1 MWSWNVLGVALW
13 VGAIV
18 YLVFIVQNIRRR
30 RLKMIIQRQHK
41 FEWGNSIISLLEVV
55 SFCLLI
61 GWLLAI
67 SLFDDP
73 NLTDTSRITSSV
85 TCKPLVL
92 QPSASQ
98 SYYVQVKSS
107 KNRDLSQQYIFY
119 LKGKKYTVPSHLA
132 TVSYSKD
139 PINVTASALPFSRKE
154 LKKEDSRYQQA
165 YVAIYTAKYK
175 NTAAN
180 GLGLHA
186 GREAKRFYLIRV
198 PDSSFID
205 KENK

>member
-139 PINVTASALPFSRKE
+139 PINVTASALPFSRKG

-205 KENK
+205 KESK

>member
-55 SFCLLI
+55 SFCLLT

-180 GLGLHA
+180 GIGLHA
-186 GREAKRFYLIRV
+186 GRETKRFYLIRV

>member
-18 YLVFIVQNIRRR
+18 YLVFIVQNIRCRQ
-30 RLKMIIQRQHK
+30 LKMIIQRRHK
-41 FEWGNSIISLLEVV
+41 FEWSNSLISLLEVA
-55 SFCLLI
+55 SFCLLA
-61 GWLLAI
+61 GWLLAV

-85 TCKPLVL
+85 TYKPLVL

-98 SYYVQVKSS
+98 SYYVQVKSTKS
-107 KNRDLSQQYIFY
+107 RDLSQQYIFY
-119 LKGKKYTVPSHLA
+119 LKGKKYTVPSYLA
-132 TVSYSKD
+132 TVSYEKD
-139 PINVTASALPFSRKE
+139 PINVPASALPFSRKE

-165 YVAIYTAKYK
+165 YVAIYTAEYK

-180 GLGLHA
+180 GIGFHA
-186 GREAKRFYLIRV
+186 GHQAKRFYLIRV

>member
-41 FEWGNSIISLLEVV
+41 FEWGNSLISLLEVV
-55 SFCLLI
+55 SFCLLT

-85 TCKPLVL
+85 TYKPLVL

-98 SYYVQVKSS
+98 SYYVQVKST
-107 KNRDLSQQYIFY
+107 KNRDLNQQYIFY

-165 YVAIYTAKYK
+165 YVAIYTAEYK

-180 GLGLHA
+180 GIGLHA

>member
-18 YLVFIVQNIRRR
+18 YLVFIVQNIRHR

-41 FEWGNSIISLLEVV
+41 FEWGNSLISLLEVV
-55 SFCLLI
+55 SFCLLT
-61 GWLLAI
+61 GWLLAV

-85 TCKPLVL
+85 TYKSLVL

-98 SYYVQVKSS
+98 SYYVQVKST

-119 LKGKKYTVPSHLA
+119 LAGKKYTVPSHLA
-132 TVSYSKD
+132 TVSYEKD
-139 PINVTASALPFSRKE
+139 PINVTASALPFSAKE

-165 YVAIYTAKYK
+165 YVAIYTAEYK

-180 GLGLHA
+180 GIGLHA

>member
-13 VGAIV
+13 VVAIV
-18 YLVFIVQNIRRR
+18 YLVFIVQNIRHR

-41 FEWGNSIISLLEVV
+41 FEWGNSLISLLEVV
-55 SFCLLI
+55 SFCLLT
-61 GWLLAI
+61 GWLLAV

-85 TCKPLVL
+85 TYKPLVL

-98 SYYVQVKSS
+98 SYYVQVKST
-107 KNRDLSQQYIFY
+107 KNRDLSQLYIFY
-119 LKGKKYTVPSHLA
+119 LAGKKYTVPSHLA
-132 TVSYSKD
+132 TVSYEKD
-139 PINVTASALPFSRKE
+139 PINVTASALPFSAKE

-165 YVAIYTAKYK
+165 YVAIYTAEYK

-180 GLGLHA
+180 GIGLHA

>member
-85 TCKPLVL
+85 TCQPLVL

-180 GLGLHA
+180 GQGLHA

>member
-18 YLVFIVQNIRRR
+18 YLVFIVQNIRHR

-41 FEWGNSIISLLEVV
+41 FEWGNSLISLLEVV
-55 SFCLLI
+55 SFCLLT
-61 GWLLAI
+61 GWLLAV

-85 TCKPLVL
+85 TYKPLVL

-98 SYYVQVKSS
+98 SYYVQVKST

-132 TVSYSKD
+132 TVSYEKD
-139 PINVTASALPFSRKE
+139 PINVTASALPFSAKE

-165 YVAIYTAKYK
+165 YVAIYTAEYK

-180 GLGLHA
+180 GIGLHA

>member
-18 YLVFIVQNIRRR
+18 YLVFIVQNIRHR

-41 FEWGNSIISLLEVV
+41 FEWGNSLISLLEVV
-55 SFCLLI
+55 SFCLLT
-61 GWLLAI
+61 GWLLAV

-85 TCKPLVL
+85 TYKPLVL

-98 SYYVQVKSS
+98 SYYVQVKST

-119 LKGKKYTVPSHLA
+119 LAGKKYTVPSHLA

-139 PINVTASALPFSRKE
+139 PINVTASALPFSAKE

-186 GREAKRFYLIRV
+186 GREAKHFYLIRV

>member
-18 YLVFIVQNIRRR
+18 YLVFIVQNIRHR

-41 FEWGNSIISLLEVV
+41 FEWGNSLISLLEVV
-55 SFCLLI
+55 SFCLLT
-61 GWLLAI
+61 GWLLSV

-85 TCKPLVL
+85 TYKSPVL

-98 SYYVQVKSS
+98 SYYVQVKAT

-119 LKGKKYTVPSHLA
+119 LAGKKYTVPSHLA
-132 TVSYSKD
+132 TVSYEKD
-139 PINVTASALPFSRKE
+139 PINVTASALPFSAKE

-165 YVAIYTAKYK
+165 YVAIYTAEYK

-180 GLGLHA
+180 GIGLHA

>member
-107 KNRDLSQQYIFY
+107 RNRDLSQQYIFY

>member
-55 SFCLLI
+55 SFCLLT

-154 LKKEDSRYQQA
+154 LKKEDSRYQRA

-205 KENK
+205 KESK

>member
-18 YLVFIVQNIRRR
+18 YLVFIVQNIRHR

-41 FEWGNSIISLLEVV
+41 FEWGNSLISLLEVV
-55 SFCLLI
+55 SFCLLT
-61 GWLLAI
+61 GWLLAV

-85 TCKPLVL
+85 TYKPLVL

-98 SYYVQVKSS
+98 SYYVQVKST
-107 KNRDLSQQYIFY
+107 KNRDLSQLYIFY
-119 LKGKKYTVPSHLA
+119 LAGKKYTVPSHLA
-132 TVSYSKD
+132 TVSYEKD
-139 PINVTASALPFSRKE
+139 PINVTASALPFSAKE

-165 YVAIYTAKYK
+165 YVAIYTAEYK

>member
-18 YLVFIVQNIRRR
+18 YLVFIVQNIRHR

-41 FEWGNSIISLLEVV
+41 FEWGNFLISLLEVA
-55 SFCLLI
+55 SFCLLV
-61 GWLLAI
+61 GWLLAV

-85 TCKPLVL
+85 TYKPLVL

-98 SYYVQVKSS
+98 SYYVQVKST

-119 LKGKKYTVPSHLA
+119 LAGKKYTVPSHLA
-132 TVSYSKD
+132 TVSYEKD
-139 PINVTASALPFSRKE
+139 PINVTASALPFSAKE

-165 YVAIYTAKYK
+165 YVAIYTAEYK

-186 GREAKRFYLIRV
+186 GREAKHFYLIRV

>member
-55 SFCLLI
+55 SFCLLT
-61 GWLLAI
+61 GWLLAV

-85 TCKPLVL
+85 TYKPLVL

-98 SYYVQVKSS
+98 SYYVQVKST

-165 YVAIYTAKYK
+165 YVAIYTAEYK

-180 GLGLHA
+180 GIGLHA
-186 GREAKRFYLIRV
+186 GRETKRFYLIRV

>member
-18 YLVFIVQNIRRR
+18 YLVFIVQNIRHR

-41 FEWGNSIISLLEVV
+41 FEWGNSLISLLEVV
-55 SFCLLI
+55 SFCLLT
-61 GWLLAI
+61 GWLLSV

-85 TCKPLVL
+85 TYKSLVL

-98 SYYVQVKSS
+98 SYYVQVKST

-119 LKGKKYTVPSHLA
+119 LAGKKYTVPSHLA
-132 TVSYSKD
+132 TVSYEKD
-139 PINVTASALPFSRKE
+139 PINVTASALPFSAKE

-165 YVAIYTAKYK
+165 YVAIYTAEYK

-180 GLGLHA
+180 GIGLHA

>member
-55 SFCLLI
+55 SFCLLT

-180 GLGLHA
+180 GMGLHA

>member
-1 MWSWNVLGVALW
+1 MWSWNVLGVDLW

-55 SFCLLI
+55 SFCLLT

-85 TCKPLVL
+85 TYKPLVL

-132 TVSYSKD
+132 TVSYEKD

-175 NTAAN
+175 NTATN
-180 GLGLHA
+180 GIGLHA
-186 GREAKRFYLIRV
+186 GRETKHFYLIRV
-198 PDSSFID
+198 PDSSFIG

>member
-18 YLVFIVQNIRRR
+18 YLVFIVQNIRHR

-41 FEWGNSIISLLEVV
+41 FEWGNFLISLLEVA
-55 SFCLLI
+55 SFCLLT
-61 GWLLAI
+61 GWLLAV

-73 NLTDTSRITSSV
+73 NLTDTSRIASSV
-85 TCKPLVL
+85 TYKPLVL

-132 TVSYSKD
+132 TVSYEKD

-165 YVAIYTAKYK
+165 YVAIYTAEYK
-175 NTAAN
+175 NTATN
-180 GLGLHA
+180 GIGLHA
-186 GREAKRFYLIRV
+186 GRQAKRFYLIRV